1 LPGEVKHVSLR
12 VMRRFEGRSV
22 FVSGAASG
30 IGRSTAERF
39 GREGG
44 RVACADVNVPGAE
57 ETAAI
62 VRAAGGE
69 AFAVPCDVT
78 SPAAVTEAIAEAV
91 RRHEGL
97 HVLANVAGIGFFRRT
112 TETTLEEW
120 NRMIAVNLTGQFL
133 TCKEAIPHVLKAKGA
148 IVNTASVAGL
158 KSHPYSAAYCAS
170 KGGVVQ
176 LTRALA
182 VEYGRK
188 DVRIN
193 CVCPGGVETP
203 LIGKFTL
210 PEGVSQ
216 AALSRIM
223 PLGRMGKP
231 EEVAGTIAFLAS
243 DNAMYVNGATIV
255 VDGGMIA

>member
-1 LPGEVKHVSLR
+1 
-12 VMRRFEGRSV
+12 MRRFEGRSI
-22 FVSGAASG
+22 FVTGAGSG
-30 IGRSTAERF
+30 IGRATAARF
-39 GREGG
+39 AEEGG
-44 RVACADVNVPGAE
+44 KVVCGDVNLPGAE
-57 ETAAI
+57 ETAANI
-62 VRAAGGE
+62 RAAGGD
-69 AFAVPCDVT
+69 AVAVPCDVT
-78 SPAAVTEAIAEAV
+78 SPGAVTEAIAAAV
-91 RRHEGL
+91 KRNGGL

-133 TCKEAIPHVLKAKGA
+133 TCKEAIPHILKTKGA
-148 IVNTASVAGL
+148 IINTASVAGL

-193 CVCPGGVETP
+193 CICPGGVETP

-216 AALSRIM
+216 AALTRIM

-243 DNAMYVNGATIV
+243 DDAMYVNGATIV